1 MKEAILFTIVIDTFA
16 PGSTLTGTNTPFFAL
31 PTK

>member
-1 MKEAILFTIVIDTFA
+1 MKEAFFSIVIDTFA